1 MTPQE
6 FKEAR
11 LRLGLTQAELGRIM
25 GMTQPA
31 IARLEAGGQGITKI
45 HKAFVRHLLECRG
58 VADNDNGG
66 R

>member
-45 HKAFVRHLLECRG
+45 HEAFVRHLLECRG
-58 VADNDNGG
+58 AADNDNGG

>member
-45 HKAFVRHLLECRG
+45 HEAFVRHLLECKG
-58 VADNDNGG
+58 SADNDNGG